1 MNYNELAQE
10 GARALGESGVE
21 GGFGSVSCSTN
32 GDYPSMGFSQ
42 WEGLNGRGDFL
53 LSYIDGGAYF
63 AGRTF
68 SDLENTVDEDG
79 ISDIQKLSNL
89 LDSEQGHAAQ
99 IAIVNDD
106 MLNKY
111 VPLIASIAA
120 IDPFGNTVGFND
132 TRCVLYAL
140 TWCPTSHS
148 TVATFI
154 KNRIARGYDMNDLKT
169 LAETF
174 YNEYAHAADCDD
186 YILGYQNRAN
196 TTYRYIVDMDLSAYG
211 IPVYVE

>member
-1 MNYNELAQE
+1 MTYEELAKE

-42 WEGLNGRGDFL
+42 WEGLDGRGDSL
-53 LSYIDGGAYF
+53 LSYIDGGYYF

-68 SDLENTVDEDG
+68 SDLENTVDENG
-79 ISDIQKLSNL
+79 VSDKQKLSDL

-99 IAIVNDD
+99 IAIVSSD
-106 MLNKY
+106 MLDTY
-111 VPLIASIAA
+111 VPLIASIQA
-120 IDPFGNTVGFND
+120 ITPSGDTVGFND

-154 KNRIARGYDMNDLKT
+154 RNRIARGYDMNDLNT
-169 LAETF
+169 LAQAF
-174 YNEYAHAADCDD
+174 FNEYAHAADCDD
-186 YILGYQNRAN
+186 YARGYQNRAN
-196 TTYRYIVDMDLSAYG
+196 TAYEYMVNMDLSAYG
-211 IPVYVE
+211 I